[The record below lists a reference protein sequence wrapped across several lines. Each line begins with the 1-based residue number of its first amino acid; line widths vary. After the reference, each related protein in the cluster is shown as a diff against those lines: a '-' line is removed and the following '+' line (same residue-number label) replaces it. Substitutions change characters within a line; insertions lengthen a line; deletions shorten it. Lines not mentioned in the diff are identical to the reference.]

1 MSVKNILAV
10 KSDRIITTRPDTTI
24 DQAMDLL
31 INNKIGCLPVVENDG
46 KLVGIISDH
55 DIFAK
60 IHATRGDYHSLKVSD
75 LMTTELIVGVPD
87 DELDYIA
94 GVMKKNWIRH
104 VPIVEGDHIIGIIS
118 QRDIIKYRVQRAEVE
133 NRYLMDMLHGRDRSG
148 DI

>member
-10 KSDRIITTRPDTTI
+10 KSDRIITTKPDTTI

-31 INNKIGCLPVVENDG
+31 INNKIGCLPVVQNDG